1 MRHCL
6 HARQT
11 HRLTPAWRGG
21 EGATRNANQ
30 SRRGFTLIELIAVIV
45 VVGLVAAMA
54 LPQFLTIIAFSE
66 LEGTARHMAGYGRAA
81 MAHATMLRHEII
93 VNVDLEYQEY
103 YITQKI
109 YPDALEG
116 TEGEV
121 DMVGMDSDQFEIL
134 TEIQRSGISQD
145 ELNERML
152 TGNLDD
158 LPENFN
164 PEALDLQ
171 MNDAFTQYAQ
181 KGLRARAKNVIHEE
195 GLLDGIGDFFSNE
208 SIFVD
213 DMEPIEEEL
222 FDPVLGRTTIQRG
235 VILESITLN
244 CKNIRSGLAQIP
256 IGPLG
261 LNDEIRF
268 FLYNEETEE
277 YFTVIWDPLSGG
289 SNVIEGYETGDCS

>member
-1 MRHCL
+1 ML
-6 HARQT
+6 
-11 HRLTPAWRGG
+11 
-21 EGATRNANQ
+21 NANQ
-30 SRRGFTLIELIAVIV
+30 SRHGFTLIELIAVIV

-54 LPQFLTIIAFSE
+54 LPQFMTIIAFSE

-81 MAHATMLRHEII
+81 MAHATMLRQEII
-93 VNVDLEYQEY
+93 VNVDLKYQEY

-152 TGNLDD
+152 TGDLDD

-195 GLLDGIGDFFSNE
+195 GLLDGIGDFFSDE
-208 SIFVD
+208 SIFAD
-213 DMEPIEEEL
+213 DMEPIEDEL

-289 SNVIEGYETGDCS
+289 SNVIEGYEVGDCS